1 MCIRDRLH
9 RENVDSA
16 EQRKAPDG
24 WPSFTV
30 FRACRTLG
38 DSNLSGVWRECA
50 ADYRVTFRFS
60 ECRFRRCLFP
70 GAYSQLQFLHDVLGA
85 GFPADGVFCGRNEG
99 EIGHIRCG
107 GWRQYGY
114 IYEKER
120 SRLAKIEKM
129 AEALEKK
136 LIFLPKNDSL

>member
-1 MCIRDRLH
+1 MMFWG
-9 RENVDSA
+9 
-16 EQRKAPDG
+16 PD
-24 WPSFTV
+24 
-30 FRACRTLG
+30 
-38 DSNLSGVWRECA
+38 
-50 ADYRVTFRFS
+50 
-60 ECRFRRCLFP
+60 FRRTESFVDETREK
-70 GAYSQLQFLHDVLGA
+70 S
-85 GFPADGVFCGRNEG
+85 
-99 EIGHIRCG
+99 GHIRCG

>member
-1 MCIRDRLH
+1 MCHRLSG
-9 RENVDSA
+9 DF
-16 EQRKAPDG
+16 P
-24 WPSFTV
+24 V
-30 FRACRTLG
+30 FRV
-38 DSNLSGVWRECA
+38 SISPMP
-50 ADYRVTFRFS
+50 
-60 ECRFRRCLFP
+60 FP
-70 GAYSQLQFLHDVLGA
+70 GAYSQMQFRHDVLEA
-85 GFPADGVFCGRNEG
+85 GFPADRVFCGRNEG

>member
-1 MCIRDRLH
+1 M
-9 RENVDSA
+9 
-16 EQRKAPDG
+16 Q
-24 WPSFTV
+24 
-30 FRACRTLG
+30 FR
-38 DSNLSGVWRECA
+38 
-50 ADYRVTFRFS
+50 
-60 ECRFRRCLFP
+60 
-70 GAYSQLQFLHDVLGA
+70 HDVLEA
-85 GFPADGVFCGRNEG
+85 GFPADRVFCGRNVG
-99 EIGHIRCG
+99 KIGHIRCG

>member
-1 MCIRDRLH
+1 MMFWG
-9 RENVDSA
+9 
-16 EQRKAPDG
+16 PD
-24 WPSFTV
+24 
-30 FRACRTLG
+30 
-38 DSNLSGVWRECA
+38 
-50 ADYRVTFRFS
+50 
-60 ECRFRRCLFP
+60 FRRTESFVDETREKS
-70 GAYSQLQFLHDVLGA
+70 G
-85 GFPADGVFCGRNEG
+85 
-99 EIGHIRCG
+99 G

>member
-1 MCIRDRLH
+1 MIKFAAISHTIL
-9 RENVDSA
+9 
-16 EQRKAPDG
+16 KANG
-24 WPSFTV
+24 KAS
-30 FRACRTLG
+30 
-38 DSNLSGVWRECA
+38 
-50 ADYRVTFRFS
+50 
-60 ECRFRRCLFP
+60 
-70 GAYSQLQFLHDVLGA
+70 GA
-85 GFPADGVFCGRNEG
+85 GFPADRVFCGRNEG

-120 SRLAKIEKM
+120 RRLAKIEKM